1 MLQVLLRNRI
11 NKQILTM
18 KQETTKEVIKQIE
31 QVDQTRLQEK
41 QQAGNR

>member
-31 QVDQTRLQEK
+31 HVEQARLQEK